1 MLEPK
6 LKGKSYV
13 IPKQLVWDAWLKVRE
28 KGGSA
33 GADGVTIE
41 QFEEDLS
48 GTLFKLWNRM
58 SSGSYFPGPVRA
70 VDIPKKK
77 GSRRLGIPNIVDRVA
92 QTAAAMA
99 LEPSVE
105 QVFHDD
111 SYGYRPGRSP
121 LEAVAVCRERGF
133 RKDWVLD
140 VDIRK
145 FFDSVP
151 WDLTLKAL
159 ARHTDQKWVLL
170 YVERW
175 LKAPMLMP
183 DGSLVP
189 REKGTPQG
197 SPISPLIANLF
208 LHYGFDAWMVREFPA
223 VQFERFADDVVIH
236 CVSESHARELREALA
251 RRLVEVGLE
260 LHPEKTKIVCVSRS
274 YVELAGERPVAVMT
288 KQPRSWWAVEGE
300 TRLSKPHDKVAVLGG
315 EQACGPYDEESCV
328 SVDMV
333 PARAG
338 RSGSRASIRWAK
350 AREGAKTLE
359 LQHRGTRRRIGI
371 GTYAQFS
378 TERERSVSAPAFTA
392 PGCQSGALREVAIPI
407 TGSTGKWWSAER
419 KSEEAVVA
427 MIGVDNITRR
437 SEGPLAR
444 CAIKQRPRLVRA
456 EEPRRS
462 LGPIANAVASGMP
475 SVDCLGESRV
485 RENLMHGLGRG
496 ERSRAEDAQPLR
508 SLGGISVARLSPTSH
523 CKDSNRRGT
532 YEHVSF
538 TFCGYAFRPRKAVN
552 KRRGVAFTS
561 FLPAVSPGKLSE
573 MSRRAASWRLHRHTT
588 WTLNGLAKEVNPV
601 IGGWLAYYT
610 AFYPSA
616 VAPLCRRMDRHLV
629 RWARWKYKRLERSGP
644 RARTWLRGV
653 HTREPELFV
662 HWRHC
667 APTL

>member
-1 MLEPK
+1 MSEPMFE
-6 LKGKSYV
+6 GKSYV
-13 IPKQLVWDAWLKVRE
+13 IPKQLLWDAWLKVKE

-41 QFEEDLS
+41 EFEQGLNDR
-48 GTLFKLWNRM
+48 LFILWNRM

-77 GSRRLGIPNIVDRVA
+77 GSRRLGIPNIVDRIA

-121 LEAVAVCRERGF
+121 LEAVAVCRERCF
-133 RKDWVLD
+133 KKEWVLD
-140 VDIRK
+140 VDIRN

-208 LHYGFDAWMVREFPA
+208 LHYGFDAWMAREFPA
-223 VQFERFADDVVIH
+223 VPFERFADDLVIH

-260 LHPEKTKIVCVSRS
+260 LHPDKTRIVYC
-274 YVELAGERPVAVMT
+274 
-288 KQPRSWWAVEGE
+288 KQ
-300 TRLSKPHDKVAVLGG
+300 SK
-315 EQACGPYDEESCV
+315 S
-328 SVDMV
+328 
-333 PARAG
+333 
-338 RSGSRASIRWAK
+338 
-350 AREGAKTLE
+350 
-359 LQHRGTRRRIGI
+359 
-371 GTYAQFS
+371 
-378 TERERSVSAPAFTA
+378 
-392 PGCQSGALREVAIPI
+392 
-407 TGSTGKWWSAER
+407 
-419 KSEEAVVA
+419 
-427 MIGVDNITRR
+427 
-437 SEGPLAR
+437 
-444 CAIKQRPRLVRA
+444 
-456 EEPRRS
+456 
-462 LGPIANAVASGMP
+462 
-475 SVDCLGESRV
+475 
-485 RENLMHGLGRG
+485 
-496 ERSRAEDAQPLR
+496 
-508 SLGGISVARLSPTSH
+508 
-523 CKDSNRRGT
+523 RGT

-538 TFCGYAFRPRKAVN
+538 VFCGYMFRPRKAYDN
-552 KRRGVAFTS
+552 RRQVAFTG

-573 MSRRAASWRLHRHTT
+573 MSRRAASWRLHRRTT
-588 WTLNGLAKEVNPV
+588 WTLDDLAKEVNPV
-601 IGGWLAYYT
+601 IGGWLNYYT

-616 VAPLCRRMDRHLV
+616 VIPLCNRIDNHLV
-629 RWARWKYKRLERSGP
+629 RWARWKYKRLERRSG
-644 RARTWLRGV
+644 RAWTWLEGV
-653 HTREPELFV
+653 RLRDPELFV
-662 HWRHC
+662 HWQYCSPPPDSRT
-667 APTL
+667 ARAV